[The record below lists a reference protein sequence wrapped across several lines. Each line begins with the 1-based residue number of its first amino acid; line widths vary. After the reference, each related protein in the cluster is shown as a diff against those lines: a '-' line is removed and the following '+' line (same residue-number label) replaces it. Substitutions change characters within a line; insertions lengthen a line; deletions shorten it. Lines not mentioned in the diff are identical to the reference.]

1 MRYLEEAGHHGEPM
15 EAAASRGANRVSEAV
30 RQRREPV
37 SVTLL
42 ELEA

>member
-1 MRYLEEAGHHGEPM
+1 MRYLEEAGHHGELM
-15 EAAASRGANRVSEAV
+15 EAVASRGASRVSEAV